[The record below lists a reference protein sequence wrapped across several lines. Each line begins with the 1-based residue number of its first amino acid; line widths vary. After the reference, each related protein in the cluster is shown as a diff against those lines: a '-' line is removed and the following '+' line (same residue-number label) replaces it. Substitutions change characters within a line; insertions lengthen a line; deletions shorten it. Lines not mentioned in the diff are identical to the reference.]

1 MAHNDGRHGDAD
13 TFRVALAYAQGGF
26 SLATGIW
33 PLVGIGSFQRVTGP
47 KVDTWLVKTAGVLIA
62 AVGATLVSAARARRV
77 TPEMPLLAAGCAA
90 GLTAIDVV
98 YVARR
103 RIAPVYLLDAL
114 AEVLLLAGW
123 GIAWRRARS

>member
-1 MAHNDGRHGDAD
+1 MAHNGGWHDDAE
-13 TFRVALAYAQGGF
+13 RVALAYAQGGYY
-26 SLATGIW
+26 LATGLW
-33 PLVGIGSFQRVTGP
+33 PLVGLGSFQRVTGP
-47 KVDTWLVKTAGVLIA
+47 KADTWLVKTAGVLIA

-123 GIAWRRARS
+123 GIAWRRSRR